1 MTPPLPDRPSLV
13 TPTSCPHRRTKLN
26 RLVALGATSL
36 AIAGLLIG
44 LRQTG
49 SLQTLELAAYDRL
62 LLLLGDRPPDP
73 RLLIVGINEADL
85 RRIKT
90 VPISDAILAQAL
102 EKLQKYQPKVIG
114 IDIHRDLPQ
123 SSGEDQLNAQ
133 LKAPN
138 VIVIRKGGEQEAD
151 RVSAPAV
158 VPEERVGFS
167 DLIMDIDSVIRRYLL
182 YVEQP
187 AGKKYFSFALRIAL
201 QYLGDRYPLTV
212 QPQSLQIG
220 SSSLPDLAATAG
232 GYRLDSGE
240 DNGWQTLIQYR
251 SPDAIAPEVSLSELL
266 AGQVAP
272 NLIRDRIVLIGYTA
286 PSIKDIFIT
295 PYSTRSGEN
304 RHLMAG
310 VTIHAQV
317 IGQILDRVLTGQS
330 AMGFWPDWGEWLW
343 IWGWSLVGGL
353 IVCCLHRP
361 LYMLLTVAIAISG
374 LWIMVIL
381 AFAGSLWLPL
391 IPATLGLLLT
401 GAVILGQKTYYSLY
415 HDVLTSLPN
424 RRSLIRDL
432 EYLRYFNVP
441 HTPSAIA
448 LLFLDIDRFK
458 MFNEGLGNR
467 GGDHVLLTIAERLQ
481 AQLQPGEKLA
491 RIGGDEFVVWLFS
504 PSLEPAIALAKKLQS
519 VVTQPIPWQEAE
531 MYTSVSIGI
540 AGESLDGNFQPE
552 EILRHAHIAMGSAK
566 VKGGASYE
574 IFTPHSKI
582 RAEMRLQLENELR
595 HALDHQEFQLY
606 YQPIISLK
614 TGKIAGFEAL
624 IRWPSAKQGFIS
636 PGQFIPIA
644 EETGIIVP
652 LGQWILQAACQQI
665 RLWHRTYPQNPPLI
679 MSVNLSSRQF
689 SQPDLVPQ
697 VEKILQEAE
706 IDCQSLK
713 LEITESMMMNNVE
726 EAIELLQQLKDLGLR
741 LSIDDFGTG
750 YSNLSYL
757 HRFPVDTLKV
767 DQSFVRRLHEGEDSD
782 RYLQIVHTVVTL
794 GHNLQLDVIAEGIE
808 TEAQM
813 NTLKELGCEYGQGY
827 YFSKPVPQ
835 GAATELLEQDR
846 RW

>member
-1 MTPPLPDRPSLV
+1 V
-13 TPTSCPHRRTKLN
+13 
-26 RLVALGATSL
+26 
-36 AIAGLLIG
+36 IG
-44 LRQTG
+44 IRQTG
-49 SLQTLELAAYDRL
+49 SFQPLELTAYDRL
-62 LLLLGDRPPDP
+62 LLLISNRPPDP
-73 RLLIVGINEADL
+73 RLLIIGISESDL
-85 RRIKT
+85 RRFQT
-90 VPISDAILAQAL
+90 VPISDSILAKTL
-102 EKLQKYQPKVIG
+102 EKLQKSQPKVIG

-123 SSGEDQLNAQ
+123 STGKDQLKAQ
-133 LKAPN
+133 LQAPN
-138 VIVIRKGGEQEAD
+138 VIVIRKGGEEEAD
-151 RVSAPAV
+151 RVAAPKI
-158 VPEERVGFS
+158 VPKERIGFS
-167 DLIMDIDSVIRRYLL
+167 DLVMDIDGVIRRYLL
-182 YVEQP
+182 YVEQTQE
-187 AGKKYFSFALRIAL
+187 KKYFSFALRVAL
-201 QYLGDRYPLTV
+201 QYLGDSYPLTV
-212 QPQSLQIG
+212 QRQALQIG
-220 SSSLPDLAATAG
+220 SRTFPDLPANGG
-232 GYRLDSGE
+232 GYHLEKGE
-240 DNGWQTLIQYR
+240 DNGWQTLIDYR
-251 SPDAIAPEVSLSELL
+251 SRPAVAPEVSLSDLFD
-266 AGQVAP
+266 GKVNP
-272 NLIRDRIVLIGYTA
+272 NLIRNRIVLIGYTA

-295 PYSTRSGEN
+295 PYSILSADTNRGKS

-317 IGQILDRVLTGQS
+317 ISQILDRVLAGQS
-330 AMGFWPDWGEWLW
+330 AMGFLSEGGEWLW
-343 IWGWSLVGGL
+343 IWVWSLLGGF
-353 IVCCLHRP
+353 IVCCLNRP
-361 LYMLLTVAIAISG
+361 IYMILTLALAMGG
-374 LWIMVIL
+374 LWMITIL

-391 IPATLGLLLT
+391 IPATIGFLGT
-401 GAVILGQKTYYSLY
+401 MAVILGQKTYYSLY

-432 EYLRYFNVP
+432 EHLRYFNTS
-441 HTPSAIA
+441 HSPSTIA

-504 PSLEPAIALAKKLQS
+504 SSPEPAIALAKKLQS

-540 AGESLDGNFQPE
+540 ASESLSRNFQPE

-566 VKGGASYE
+566 VKGGANYE

-652 LGQWILQAACQQI
+652 LGQWILQSACEQI
-665 RLWHRTYPQNPPLI
+665 RQWHRTYPQNPPLI

-697 VEKILQEAE
+697 VKKILQEAE

-782 RYLQIVHTVVTL
+782 RYLQIVRTVVSL

-827 YFSKPVPQ
+827 YFAKPVPQ
-835 GAATELLEQDR
+835 EAATELLGQNPS
-846 RW
+846 W